1 MSKLSP
7 FSLLSVGA
15 GKSTQAKTYGKYE
28 ISSSDNL
35 KLGSI
40 L

>member
-15 GKSTQAKTYGKYE
+15 GKSTQAKTYGKYL
-28 ISSSDNL
+28 SDNL
-35 KLGSI
+35 KLSSI